1 MINGTS
7 PRALPW
13 AITFR
18 AVGAETELPTAKRE
32 GKNMT
37 LYPYR
42 CFPFLVVLT
51 LAVGVSAQRSN
62 EDAKSDALPKEVRG
76 YKIHHAQVELKKTK
90 ESDKK
95 KSGKK
100 AEQEEY
106 DETEPIL
113 IRLGEAQL
121 VSASPLGVT
130 FDVPVILAAVKQ
142 QGDVDRLVFEDMSV
156 NDTPVTL
163 EDYVYPFKL
172 PNKEPLSLA
181 PPLRIFVST
190 PQAVLRTID
199 DLLNSKEV
207 WQVTG
212 RIYVCGHFKKYL
224 FTFKRAVPVDVQ
236 TSINNPLR

>member
-1 MINGTS
+1 
-7 PRALPW
+7 
-13 AITFR
+13 
-18 AVGAETELPTAKRE
+18 
-32 GKNMT
+32 MT

-42 CFPFLVVLT
+42 CLLILMVLT
-51 LAVGVSAQRSN
+51 LAITVSAQRSN
-62 EDAKSDALPKEVRG
+62 ERGKSDTQPKEVRG
-76 YKIHHAQVELKKTK
+76 YKIHRAEVELKKTK

-95 KSGKK
+95 KSDKK
-100 AEQEEY
+100 AEQEY
-106 DETEPIL
+106 DETEPLL

-142 QGDVDRLVFEDMSV
+142 QGDVDRLVFEDMIV

-163 EDYVYPFKL
+163 EDHVHPFKL
-172 PNKEPLSLA
+172 PNKEPLSLT
-181 PPLRIFVST
+181 PSLRIFVST

-199 DLLNSKEV
+199 EVLNSKEV
-207 WQVTG
+207 WQVSG

>member
-1 MINGTS
+1 
-7 PRALPW
+7 
-13 AITFR
+13 
-18 AVGAETELPTAKRE
+18 
-32 GKNMT
+32 MT

-42 CFPFLVVLT
+42 CFPILLVLVFPIT
-51 LAVGVSAQRSN
+51 LSAQRSN
-62 EDAKSDALPKEVRG
+62 ENALPKEVRG
-76 YKIHHAQVELKKTK
+76 YKIHRAQVELKKTK

-95 KSGKK
+95 KSSKN

-106 DETEPIL
+106 DETEPLL

-142 QGDVDRLVFEDMSV
+142 QGDVDRLVFEDMNV
-156 NDTPVTL
+156 NGTPVTL
-163 EDYVYPFKL
+163 EDYVHPFAL
-172 PNKEPLSLA
+172 PNKEPLSLD

-199 DLLNSKEV
+199 DIFNSKEV

-224 FTFKRAVPVDVQ
+224 FKFKRAVPVEVQ
-236 TSINNPLR
+236 TSINNPLG

>member
-1 MINGTS
+1 
-7 PRALPW
+7 
-13 AITFR
+13 
-18 AVGAETELPTAKRE
+18 
-32 GKNMT
+32 MT
-37 LYPYR
+37 LYSYR
-42 CFPFLVVLT
+42 FPILLVVAFAIT
-51 LAVGVSAQRSN
+51 VSAQRSN
-62 EDAKSDALPKEVRG
+62 ESAKSDALPKEVRG
-76 YKIHHAQVELKKTK
+76 YKVHRAQVELKKTK
-90 ESDKK
+90 DSDKK
-95 KSGKK
+95 KSDKD
-100 AEQEEY
+100 EY
-106 DETEPIL
+106 DETEPLL

-121 VSASPLGVT
+121 VSVSPLGVT

-163 EDYVYPFKL
+163 EDYVHPFKL

-181 PPLRIFVST
+181 PSLRIFVST

-199 DLLNSKEV
+199 ELLNSKEV

-224 FTFKRAVPVDVQ
+224 FTFKRAVPVEVQ

>member
-1 MINGTS
+1 MI
-7 PRALPW
+7 
-13 AITFR
+13 F
-18 AVGAETELPTAKRE
+18 
-32 GKNMT
+32 
-37 LYPYR
+37 YPYR
-42 CFPFLVVLT
+42 CFLILMVLT
-51 LAVGVSAQRSN
+51 FAIAASAQRSD
-62 EDAKSDALPKEVRG
+62 EGGKSDAMPKEVRG
-76 YKIHHAQVELKKTK
+76 YKVHRAQVEVKKTK
-90 ESDKK
+90 DSDKK
-95 KSGKK
+95 KSDKK
-100 AEQEEY
+100 ADKDEY
-106 DETEPIL
+106 DETEPLL

-142 QGDVDRLVFEDMSV
+142 QGDVDRLVFEDMIV

-163 EDYVYPFKL
+163 EDYVHPFKL

-181 PPLRIFVST
+181 PSLRIFVST

-199 DLLNSKEV
+199 EVLNSKEV
-207 WQVTG
+207 WQVSG